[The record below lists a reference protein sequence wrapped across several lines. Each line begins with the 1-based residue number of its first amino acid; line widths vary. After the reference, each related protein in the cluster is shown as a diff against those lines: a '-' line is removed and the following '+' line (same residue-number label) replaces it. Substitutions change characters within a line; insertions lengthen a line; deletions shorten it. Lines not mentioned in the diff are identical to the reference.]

1 MKPSKSRLETLAWIG
16 SGGTLK
22 VLPVRSRPQLFS
34 RVAVNTQEGRNGGL
48 MADERQEARGG
59 VAASISTGLVQLH
72 KQFYGKGPT
81 KAKTYLVNDTVIC
94 MLKEGLTRVERT
106 MLESGKPEVVHN
118 MRRSFQDAMQDRFTA
133 VVEEA
138 TGRAVIAYMS
148 NIHCDPD
155 ISLEVFVLEP
165 GPEPLAD
172 KHEADLG
179 GEPEGDTPPV

>member
-1 MKPSKSRLETLAWIG
+1 
-16 SGGTLK
+16 
-22 VLPVRSRPQLFS
+22 
-34 RVAVNTQEGRNGGL
+34 VAVEVHQIEGRIGGL
-48 MADERQEARGG
+48 MAEERQEARGG

-94 MLKEGLTRVERT
+94 MLRDGLTRVERT
-106 MLESGKPEVVHN
+106 MLDSGKPEVVHN
-118 MRRSFQDAMQDRFTA
+118 MRRSFQDAMQGRFTD

-138 TGRAVIAYMS
+138 TGRTVIAYMS

-165 GPEPLAD
+165 GDEPLAD
-172 KHEADLG
+172 EHETDLDTA
-179 GEPEGDTPPV
+179 PEDETQA